1 MLVLSVLTP
10 YKCYYYWVYIFI
22 AIIQNRIQPP
32 SVHHALR
39 VPAGTIST
47 VSSQDDKIW
56 GEQGV
61 KQAWGARSV
70 VKLLHTEDF
79 KMHFKAN

>member
-47 VSSQDDKIW
+47 VSSQDDKI
-56 GEQGV
+56 
-61 KQAWGARSV
+61 
-70 VKLLHTEDF
+70 
-79 KMHFKAN
+79 